1 MPCPECGCPYPN
13 DHTLECQYSVMDTLK
28 VRRITEILRQYYKPQ
43 DERIIAP
50 ENVLSSIDRVLR
62 S

>member
-1 MPCPECGCPYPN
+1 
-13 DHTLECQYSVMDTLK
+13 MDTLK